1 MQSTLT
7 GSWAW
12 QLWLALHWKPALE
25 TWHWGWCCRRRVD
38 MVQSATAVHRKNT
51 KLCRSRSPMLIP
63 FPVWLCSVKCL
74 VSLTWPCPRTTLGR
88 LWGAGEEKLW
98 RFFNIRVEQSTASL
112 KGSAFQQ
119 PSAAYVCAAGI
130 FTPSMA
136 EGYGAIAWPMPLRMR
151 RPLERGWM
159 SRDLHDA
166 ARKLSNCCSQG

>member
-88 LWGAGEEKLW
+88 LWGAGEEKLQW
-98 RFFNIRVEQSTASL
+98 AQSRVSSLGGLLTSFLFELGKCTTYPLVLYDFIKSMGEQR
-112 KGSAFQQ
+112 
-119 PSAAYVCAAGI
+119 
-130 FTPSMA
+130 
-136 EGYGAIAWPMPLRMR
+136 EGLFW
-151 RPLERGWM
+151 WM
-159 SRDLHDA
+159 SWN
-166 ARKLSNCCSQG
+166 RKTEDPKPTGNTCE